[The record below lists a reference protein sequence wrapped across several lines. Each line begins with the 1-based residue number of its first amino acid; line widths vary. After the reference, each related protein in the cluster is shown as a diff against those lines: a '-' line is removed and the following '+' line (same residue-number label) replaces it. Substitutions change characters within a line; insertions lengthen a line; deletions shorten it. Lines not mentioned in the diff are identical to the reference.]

1 VREHSNDN
9 RTTFFYGPK
18 GLIRR
23 EDFSLQDMDWLRVEL
38 EKRNI
43 TMLTP
48 EECEENRLKTLQ
60 QHDPKEDLWIFGYSS
75 LLWDPGIEVPQSR
88 RSKIAGWRRSFCID
102 MLFARGSPKKP
113 GLMLALD
120 KGGECE
126 GVAYCIPAKRID
138 TQTPILWRRE
148 MAPRT
153 YRPAWIDIKI
163 DDKPVAAL
171 AFVIDQDTHLYAGNL
186 EPAIQARRIAKAE
199 GPLGSNRAYLYQCEK
214 ELKHRGIQDEYIM
227 DLAARTRALAQ
238 D

>member
-1 VREHSNDN
+1 MREHSNDN
-9 RTTFFYGPK
+9 RATFFHGPK

-23 EDFSLQDMDWLRVEL
+23 ENFSLQDMDWLRLEL
-38 EKRNI
+38 EKRNM

-48 EECEENRLKTLQ
+48 KECEESRLETLQ
-60 QHDPKEDLWIFGYSS
+60 QHDPKQDLWIFGYSS
-75 LLWDPGIEVPQSR
+75 LLWDPGIDAPQSH
-88 RSKIAGWRRSFCID
+88 RSKIIGWRRSFCID

-126 GVAYCIPAKRID
+126 GIAYCIPPKEIEE
-138 TQTPILWRRE
+138 QTPLLWRRE
-148 MAPRT
+148 MTPRT
-153 YRPAWIDIKI
+153 YRPAWVNIKI
-163 DDKPVAAL
+163 DGKSLKGL
-171 AFVIDQDTHLYAGNL
+171 AFVIDQETHLYAGNL

-199 GPLGSNRAYLYQCEK
+199 GPLGSNRAYLYQCAE
-214 ELKHRGIQDEYIM
+214 ELKRRGIHDAYIT